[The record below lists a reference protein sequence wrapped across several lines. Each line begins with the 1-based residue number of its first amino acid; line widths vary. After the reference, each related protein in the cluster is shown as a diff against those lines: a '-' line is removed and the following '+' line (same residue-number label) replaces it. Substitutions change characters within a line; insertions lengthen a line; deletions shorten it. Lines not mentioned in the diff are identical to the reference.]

1 MENNSGVYCSK
12 LDGGLDQDCGS
23 KNDNGQ
29 ILSTLLKVEL
39 IGFDDGLE
47 GMIEKGSNTILR
59 IMALVTA
66 GTEQVGK
73 RKIYESEGW
82 ARDYKFT
89 N

>member
-23 KNDNGQ
+23 KNENGQ
-29 ILSTLLKVEL
+29 ILSTLLEVEL

-59 IMALVTA
+59 IMALLTA
-66 GTEQVGK
+66 DTEQMGK
-73 RKIYESEGW
+73 TERFMSLKAGLGIINS
-82 ARDYKFT
+82 
-89 N
+89 